1 MGPPVGDGNT
11 YRLLDR
17 LWAEKFLFFAHCD
30 ANFGMVMLNFQKLSM
45 TFFHTWG
52 KESGGLFLYKARDRS
67 M

>member
-1 MGPPVGDGNT
+1 M
-11 YRLLDR
+11 
-17 LWAEKFLFFAHCD
+17 LWAEKFLFFVYCD